1 MNKQEY
7 NLWVRR
13 SGMLTIAFALTI
25 VAIKLFAAIDTNAAS
40 MLASLMDAMMD
51 VAVSTLNFIALR
63 YALKPADDDHR
74 FGHGKAEAVMALF
87 QAAFLAGAAFVL
99 LYQGFNRFFVPAP
112 VGEMNNGIWAMLV
125 CSGLT
130 LTLVLL
136 QRWIINKTGSL
147 AVNADQAHYRGDLLM
162 NAAVLLALYLVQ
174 NSLLWADAVIAIL
187 IACYLLFNA
196 AQLLRESM
204 VHLLDEELPETD
216 RQQILQHLQQMPGVL
231 GVDQLRTRR
240 AGPRVFVQL
249 RLLLPQDWSLQKAH
263 QVTDL
268 AEQQIAALYADAE
281 VIIHPDPSSHAA
293 PATDSSG

>member
-1 MNKQEY
+1 MTSHEY

-13 SGMLTIAFALTI
+13 SGKLTIGIALII
-25 VAIKLFAAIDTNAAS
+25 VIIKLFAAIDTNAAS
-40 MLASLMDAMMD
+40 ILASLMDAMMD
-51 VAVSTLNFIALR
+51 VAVSLLNFVALR

-99 LYQGFNRFFVPAP
+99 LYQGINRIYLPAP
-112 VGEMNNGIWAMLV
+112 IGAINNGIWAMLL
-125 CSGLT
+125 CSALT

-136 QRWIINKTGSL
+136 QRWIIKKTGSL
-147 AVNADQAHYRGDLLM
+147 AVAADQAHYRSDLLM

-174 NSLLWADAVIAIL
+174 NSLLWADAAIAIL
-187 IACYLLFNA
+187 IALYLLFNA

-204 VHLLDEELPETD
+204 VHLLDEELPEAE
-216 RQQILQHLQQMPGVL
+216 RQQILQHLLQMPGVL
-231 GVDQLRTRR
+231 GVEQLRTRR
-240 AGPRVFVQL
+240 AGPRIFIQL

-268 AEQQIAALYADAE
+268 AEQQIAAFYRDAE
-281 VIIHPDPSSHAA
+281 VIIHPDPLPHAA
-293 PATDSSG
+293 TTD

>member
-1 MNKQEY
+1 MTNQEY

-13 SGMLTIAFALTI
+13 SGLLTIAFALAI
-25 VAIKLFAAIDTNAAS
+25 VAIKLFAAIETNAAS

-51 VAVSTLNFIALR
+51 VSVSLLNFIALR

-99 LYQGFNRFFVPAP
+99 LYQGFNRFFVPDP
-112 VGEMNNGIWAMLV
+112 VGEIRQGMWAILA
-125 CSGLT
+125 CTGLT

-136 QRWIINKTGSL
+136 QRWIIAKTGSL
-147 AVNADQAHYRGDLLM
+147 AVKADQSHYRSDLLM

-187 IACYLLFNA
+187 IAGYLLINA
-196 AQLLRESM
+196 AMLLRESM
-204 VHLLDEELPETD
+204 VHLLDQELPEAE
-216 RQQILQHLQQMPGVL
+216 RQQILRHLLAMQGVQ
-231 GVDQLRTRR
+231 GVEQLRTRR
-240 AGPRVFVQL
+240 AGPRIFVQL
-249 RLLLPQDWSLQKAH
+249 RLLLPHDWSLQKAH

-268 AEQQIAALYADAE
+268 AEQQIAAMYPDAE
-281 VIIHPDPSSHAA
+281 VIIHPDPSSQTAA
-293 PATDSSG
+293 ATD

>member
-1 MNKQEY
+1 MTSYEY

-13 SGMLTIAFALTI
+13 SGKLTIGIALII
-25 VAIKLFAAIDTNAAS
+25 VVIKLFAAIDTNAAS
-40 MLASLMDAMMD
+40 ILASLMDAMMD
-51 VAVSTLNFIALR
+51 VAVSLLNFVALR

-74 FGHGKAEAVMALF
+74 FGHGKAEAVMALC

-99 LYQGFNRFFVPAP
+99 LYQGVNRIYLPAP
-112 VGEMNNGIWAMLV
+112 IGAINNGIWAMLL

-136 QRWIINKTGSL
+136 QRWIIKKTGSL
-147 AVNADQAHYRGDLLM
+147 AVAADQAHYRSDLLM

-174 NSLLWADAVIAIL
+174 NSLLWADAAIAIL
-187 IACYLLFNA
+187 IAIYLLFNA

-204 VHLLDEELPETD
+204 VHLLDEELPETE
-216 RQQILQHLQQMPGVL
+216 RQQILQHLLQMPGVL
-231 GVDQLRTRR
+231 GVEQLRTRR
-240 AGPRVFVQL
+240 AGPRIFIQL

-268 AEQQIAALYADAE
+268 AEQQIAAFYRDAE
-281 VIIHPDPSSHAA
+281 VIIHPDPLPHAA
-293 PATDSSG
+293 TTD

>member
-1 MNKQEY
+1 MNSQEY

-13 SGMLTIAFALTI
+13 SGILTI
-25 VAIKLFAAIDTNAAS
+25 VFAFTIVVIKLFAAIETNAAS
-40 MLASLMDAMMD
+40 LLASLMDAMMD
-51 VAVSTLNFIALR
+51 VAVSLLNFIALR

-112 VGEMNNGIWAMLV
+112 VGEIHNGIWAMLI

-136 QRWIINKTGSL
+136 QRWVIRKTGSL
-147 AVNADQAHYRGDLLM
+147 AVSADQAHYRSDLLM

-174 NSLLWADAVIAIL
+174 NSLVWADAVIAIL

-216 RQQILQHLQQMPGVL
+216 RQHILQHLQQMPGVL
-231 GVDQLRTRR
+231 GVEQLRTRR

-249 RLLLPQDWSLQKAH
+249 RLLLPQDWSLYKAH

-268 AEQQIAALYADAE
+268 AEQQIAALYPDAE
-281 VIIHPDPSSHAA
+281 VIIHPDPLPHAA
-293 PATDSSG
+293 ATID